1 MDNCRTWPGLF
12 YRLKKRHHFT
22 VTFLFLGLGFSLA
35 QPQYHTLTTV
45 SDFATGA
52 ITQGCV
58 VDSSAAAIILEGD
71 STQNIALGKRAW
83 FDSIDR
89 QWGAPAL
96 TDGSVSDI
104 NAHAIISGQKWDNET
119 SAIVDLESERD
130 IFKVIIKYRTDY
142 ATVFGP
148 TGYELAVSLD
158 RITWIVVGTGQNI
171 PWSIDG
177 TLTVRFPGTLARYV
191 RFLGLKEPNATEKQL
206 GLGEI
211 EVYSRGPVPVGSY
224 ISAIQDLGG
233 RKNLGRFTW
242 QLTLPPSTGA
252 SIQFRS
258 DSTLVT
264 ETLETDGIWNPG
276 EPYFDFGANGIDN
289 DTNGDGTKQ
298 SNEAWDTGEQD
309 GEYTVGEPFVDNG
322 YTLTHP
328 WFPLGGLMVED
339 TSGNDLLTAGI
350 VHFDTTNNIVLWS
363 DTTGID
369 EITLP
374 PIVVTYTAWS
384 GWSAPTAVDNQFLPV
399 PEPRRYFQFALS
411 MHTGTTSTPELNE
424 ISFEYDSRL
433 IATKVDASLDVA
445 EAPVLKDT
453 TITYSLDFTFG
464 ATDYGVDTIL
474 VYTPAA
480 IHDLSLSLDG
490 ADIND
495 LATTRAENDRF
506 YVIFN
511 NTFNTTGKLDLTFN
525 MVFSEPNNTLPAVIM
540 STGSPDNPQRV
551 DESPT
556 GWQVTVPDIPDV
568 SLNLVTI
575 KPNPITPNNDGVCD
589 VAHISFYVA
598 KLSEQRPVTIAIY
611 DIRGRKVATVL
622 DGTYPATYFG
632 GASGPTW
639 DGTNQSGE
647 RVAPG
652 VYLCQIRVES
662 DAGDNVFTKPIVV
675 AY

>member
-1 MDNCRTWPGLF
+1 MDNCRTWRGHF
-12 YRLKKRHHFT
+12 YWLKQRYQFM
-22 VTFLFLGLGFSLA
+22 VTFLFLGLGIGLA
-35 QPQYHTLTTV
+35 QPQYHTLTSV

-52 ITQGCV
+52 TMQGCV
-58 VDSSAAAIILEGD
+58 VDSAVGAIILEGD
-71 STQNIALGKRAW
+71 STQNIALDK
-83 FDSIDR
+83 
-89 QWGAPAL
+89 PAKFVRPDETL
-96 TDGSVSDI
+96 DASQITDGSAADL
-104 NAHAIISGQKWDNET
+104 NHHAYYTSKNWTET
-119 SAIVDLESERD
+119 YAEVDLESERNLY
-130 IFKVIIKYRTDY
+130 KVIIRYRADVASVFAPTDY
-142 ATVFGP
+142 LLSISLEGTTWDTV
-148 TGYELAVSLD
+148 AA
-158 RITWIVVGTGQNI
+158 GQMVAYIN
-171 PWSIDG
+171 G
-177 TLTVRFPGTLARYV
+177 ALTIRFPAQLGRFVRFH
-191 RFLGLKEPNATEKQL
+191 GLKQPNAQPKTL
-206 GLGEI
+206 GLGEL
-211 EVYSRGPVPVGSY
+211 EVYSLGPVPVGNY
-224 ISAIQDLGG
+224 ISGIQDLGG
-233 RKNLGRFTW
+233 RMNLGRFTW
-242 QLTLPPSTGA
+242 QLTLPTSTGA
-252 SIQFRS
+252 SVRFRS

-264 ETLETDGIWNPG
+264 EMLMTDGVWNPG
-276 EPYFDFGANGIDN
+276 EDFSDFGANGINN

-328 WFPLGGLMVED
+328 WFPLGGLTVED
-339 TSGNDLLTAGI
+339 TAGTDLLAAGT

-399 PEPRRYFQFALS
+399 PEPRQYFQFAMS
-411 MHTGTTSTPELNE
+411 MFTGTTSTPELNE

-480 IHDLSLSLDG
+480 IHDLTLSLDG

-495 LATTRAENDRF
+495 LATTRAESDRF

-511 NTFNTTGKLDLTFN
+511 NTFNTTGKLGLTFN
-525 MVFSEPNNTLPAVIM
+525 VVFSEPNNTLPAIIM

-556 GWQVTVPDIPDV
+556 GWQVTVPNIPEV

-598 KLSEQRPVTIAIY
+598 KLSEQRPVTITIY

-639 DGTNQSGE
+639 DATNQSGE